1 MALAVSVL
9 PPSHS
14 CLKNQMTASLST
26 IMGSIG
32 LSCFELASRVGVKL
46 ARSNSIWA
54 WSNLLAS
61 FKAKPCKDEE
71 PHSRVFFAWVHST
84 PKSKEE
90 GTHPGSRLQQ
100 ANPERAVGEAPALTP
115 TKCGSLAASL
125 WHTLHKCLV
134 YKSSSK
140 GWPAQRPQWHAE
152 GLFPAAA
159 HC

>member
-1 MALAVSVL
+1 MALTVSVL

-14 CLKNQMTASLST
+14 CSKNQMTASLST

-46 ARSNSIWA
+46 VRSNSIWA

-100 ANPERAVGEAPALTP
+100 ANPEGSGRSPCADPHQVWVLSSLTMAHFAQM
-115 TKCGSLAASL
+115 S
-125 WHTLHKCLV
+125 CL
-134 YKSSSK
+134 
-140 GWPAQRPQWHAE
+140 
-152 GLFPAAA
+152 
-159 HC
+159 